1 MSMIMKAD
9 KTNHVHLLG
18 PVLALTV
25 ALSAPSNAQTVVTS
39 NNEGGSTLE
48 LQAQGLENR
57 VGSSRAQLKS
67 ILQERGLADVQIAKL
82 TEEIDQIRKDRAS
95 ITTAL
100 VAAAK
105 TEQKLSRDIL
115 DLQEQ
120 LEDLGIRAAALT
132 TSLWERRA
140 LLTEVLAALQRM
152 GLNPPPAILVQPED
166 ALASV
171 RSSILLASV
180 VPKMREQTSILI
192 EDLRELAT
200 LQATTEQESE
210 RLTLTRTEQASEQ
223 GRLEL
228 LILEK
233 RELEEQARS
242 NLRERE
248 LRARQLADEA
258 QSLEKLIGELQAEAA
273 TIREEA
279 ARRAAE
285 ERQRLEQEE
294 AERLAALQAAEE
306 ARLAALAREEAEQQA
321 ALEEAEKA
329 RLEAQAALERARE
342 RAEQLAQEPQI
353 IAPAVRFSNLRNSLP
368 QPVAGRTITA
378 FGAND
383 GLGDTAQGDTIETL
397 PNTIVTAPADG
408 TVLYAG
414 PFRAYGNVLILDAG
428 EKYHIVLAGMDR
440 IDVSE
445 GQFVIAGEPVGIMG
459 SVRLASV
466 SAAAATGDKP
476 TLYVEL
482 RQNGR
487 PIDIGQWW
495 SS

>member
-1 MSMIMKAD
+1 
-9 KTNHVHLLG
+9 
-18 PVLALTV
+18 
-25 ALSAPSNAQTVVTS
+25 
-39 NNEGGSTLE
+39 
-48 LQAQGLENR
+48 
-57 VGSSRAQLKS
+57 
-67 ILQERGLADVQIAKL
+67 
-82 TEEIDQIRKDRAS
+82 
-95 ITTAL
+95 
-100 VAAAK
+100 AAK

-115 DLQEQ
+115 ELQEQ
-120 LEDLGIRAAALT
+120 LEDVGIRVAALT

-180 VPKMREQTSILI
+180 VPKMRQQTSILI
-192 EDLRELAT
+192 DDLRELAT

-210 RLTLTRTEQASEQ
+210 RLTLTRAEQASEQ

-233 RELEEQARS
+233 RELEEQAR
-242 NLRERE
+242 NTLRERE

-258 QSLEKLIGELQAEAA
+258 QSLEKLIGELQAEAVA
-273 TIREEA
+273 IRQEA
-279 ARRAAE
+279 ERRAAE
-285 ERQRLEQEE
+285 EKQRLEREE

-306 ARLAALAREEAEQQA
+306 AKLAALAREEAEQQA
-321 ALEEAEKA
+321 ALEEAERA
-329 RLEAQAALERARE
+329 RVEAQEALERARE
-342 RAEQLAQEPQI
+342 RAEQLAQAPQ
-353 IAPAVRFSNLRNSLP
+353 ALVPAARFSTLRNSLP

-378 FGAND
+378 FGASD

-414 PFRAYGNVLILDAG
+414 PFRAYGNLLILDAG

-466 SAAAATGDKP
+466 SAAAAKGDKP